1 MKTEEIKILLMV
13 VMGSACQGA
22 WQSSVSTHIHRP
34 MHTEWSNYRLLGN
47 VQSLEQNILTAN
59 KAESHTL
66 LFEVQISTVFLKMAV
81 GIENLKVSPVFDPWF
96 QIKEFIL
103 RKSETQNKQSG
114 ILRDR
119 YFKRL
124 LSWECA
130 KDFNVCGE
138 T

>member
-1 MKTEEIKILLMV
+1 
-13 VMGSACQGA
+13 
-22 WQSSVSTHIHRP
+22 
-34 MHTEWSNYRLLGN
+34 
-47 VQSLEQNILTAN
+47 
-59 KAESHTL
+59 
-66 LFEVQISTVFLKMAV
+66 MAV
-81 GIENLKVSPVFDPWF
+81 GIKNLKVSPIFDPWF

-103 RKSETQNKQSG
+103 RKSETQNKHSG

-130 KDFNVCGE
+130 KDFIVCGE